1 MPMGYDLK
9 LHDKTKAAANG
20 IDLYFSEE
28 PLTIHGMG
36 RLGKALSMCLTED
49 LAHKLSFNDGE
60 LVTPEECTLMA
71 QHLEDLLELNAV
83 EVQTRPELFRD
94 WVKFCR
100 TAVDYGGFEVW

>member
-1 MPMGYDLK
+1 MGFDLK
-9 LHDKTKAAANG
+9 LHDETKAAANG

-28 PLTIHGMG
+28 SVTVHGWS
-36 RLGKALSMCLTED
+36 RLRKALSMGLNED
-49 LAHKLSFNDGE
+49 LAYKLSFNDGK
-60 LVTPEECTLMA
+60 LVTPQECTLMA